1 MNVTA
6 KPFLDVSTLTTDNV
20 PWYGDMPDV
29 SIAYPWT
36 ADIFPN
42 AQQPNGNPDQ
52 PNGAVW
58 PWRIFLG
65 AEDDPNRAKVYKW
78 EQVDDLGGIADLWAG
93 VYNGTIYL
101 AAGDEPAAATD
112 DNSDATGVPISDAPS
127 EASVWHNGQPVLP
140 FTPLAQ
146 NAREEMLK
154 NKDGQWRRLIWE
166 PIAIF
171 DIAPSKKV
179 VQDDGT
185 LNVTR
190 YTLWMVVERPFIAF
204 YTTSAPI
211 QGETQQDGAPA
222 RWPFSYYAARNRIGE
237 PTTYQPGDKDGGLT
251 TGFYSELSHGYR
263 LAPLPWQNGDGEL
276 ESEDSFTPYDG
287 AHEGQFYALP
297 PAWPCPRLL
306 TTMFDACIDEALIN
320 AYQGEGEHWEYKPIT
335 KERAR
340 QAIIDTTV
348 NMATVH
354 RSVDPA
360 LFEELGRE
368 FSDGAATWS
377 EWQNDPPPYFVV
389 FSLHLDGESDRWPH
403 WLAVMACHAPTALL
417 TASACAWYNDFSTTG
432 GTPSDPDDSTPPTE
446 DEETTNSDDDE
457 GNPENDP
464 PTEED
469 ADPNE
474 ILTLSPGI
482 YYEAGAGV
490 QIARAWVPTMPGWNF
505 TIHIDDVPASGSV
518 QYNTS
523 LSVSTTNDPG
533 TYDYPEYGYYG
544 LSMFYGVTAS
554 GSTITVSWQSSAL
567 GSDSQ
572 PKTATAAVTTVS
584 NFTAAVEFYDLTAT
598 SNTPPNFGGN
608 ITSATLTRSFTKRG
622 TMKRWNSA
630 AQRWQ
635 ITRFQRR
642 FDVYKIS
649 AQTSNIA
656 RYAAAYAVN
665 NAPARTGTVSPAT
678 VQGQSDDLTGPTVTA
693 ETANATA
700 TQNATLP
707 PFFGDWNATLL
718 VDYEPCTASY
728 IVEGDAYW
736 NSINNVP
743 TKFGSISD
751 TFTVTIP
758 QTPKTFEI

>member
-20 PWYGDMPDV
+20 PWSGDMPDV

-101 AAGDEPAAATD
+101 AAGDEPAAAAD

-127 EASVWHNGQPVLP
+127 EASAWHNGQPVLP

-146 NAREEMLK
+146 NAREELLK
-154 NKDGQWRRLIWE
+154 NKDGQWRRLVWE

-185 LNVTR
+185 LNVAR

-222 RWPFSYYAARNRIGE
+222 RWPFSYYAARNRIGQ
-237 PTTYQPGDKDGGLT
+237 PATYQPGDKDGGMT
-251 TGFYSELSHGYR
+251 EGFYSDLSNGYR
-263 LAPLPWQNGDGEL
+263 LAPMPWQNGDGEL
-276 ESEDSFTPYDG
+276 ESVEAFTPYDG

-306 TTMFDACIDEALIN
+306 TTMFDTRIDADLIN

-340 QAIIDTTV
+340 QAIIGTTL
-348 NMATVH
+348 ATATHH
-354 RSVDPA
+354 RSIDPA

-368 FSDGAATWS
+368 FADGTAAWS
-377 EWQNDPPPYFVV
+377 EWQTDPPPYFVV
-389 FSLHLDGESDRWPH
+389 FSLHLDAASDRWPH

-432 GTPSDPDDSTPPTE
+432 GTDGDPDDATPPKE
-446 DEETTNSDDDE
+446 DEETITSDDQDGLPVDDDE
-457 GNPENDP
+457 TTSDQT
-464 PTEED
+464 TE
-469 ADPNE
+469 PWPMF
-474 ILTLSPGI
+474 PGT
-482 YYEAGAGV
+482 YFEAGDGV
-490 QIARAWVPTMPGWNF
+490 TITRKWLPNLPGWSF
-505 TIHIDDVPASGSV
+505 AIHLDDVPASGTATC
-518 QYNTS
+518 NTT
-523 LSVSTTNDPG
+523 LTVSTTNDPG
-533 TYDYPEYGYYG
+533 TYDWPEGNQYG

-554 GSTITVSWQSSAL
+554 GSTISVSWQSSYQ
-567 GSDSQ
+567 GSDRQ
-572 PKTATAAVTTVS
+572 PKTATASVAVPCDFVA
-584 NFTAAVEFYDLTAT
+584 NVEFYDLQVDSDTA
-598 SNTPPNFGGN
+598 PDFGGN
-608 ITSATLTRSFTKRG
+608 VTSALKMRTFTKRG
-622 TMKRWNSA
+622 TMKTWSKSKSRWIIS
-630 AQRWQ
+630 
-635 ITRFQRR
+635 RFSRK

-649 AQTSNIA
+649 AQTTNIA
-656 RYAAAYAVN
+656 RYAAAYAAN
-665 NAPARTGTVSPAT
+665 NAPARTGTFTPAT
-678 VQGQSDDLTGPTVTA
+678 VQGRSDDLTGPTVTA
-693 ETANATA
+693 ESANATA

-718 VDYEPCTASY
+718 VDYDSCTADYTVTGS
-728 IVEGDAYW
+728 ARW
-736 NSINNVP
+736 NTGNKS
-743 TKFGSISD
+743 GSISG

-758 QTPKTFEI
+758 QTSKEFEI